1 MPSVALLHGAGYVGG
16 ALVRLLHAHPEVH
29 LQAVTSRTFAGQP
42 LHAAHPALRGII
54 DLTFTAPDA
63 FDPAIADA
71 IVVAAEHG
79 RGMTVVAA
87 LMQQG
92 YAGAIVDMSADFR
105 LRDAATYA
113 RWYDAPHST
122 PELLPQ
128 FSYGVPELQA
138 PYATPYVANPGCF
151 ATGLLLALAPLAAH
165 VPALQVAATALTGA
179 SGSGAKPST
188 TTHFPTRSGNVRAYR
203 TFRHRHLPE
212 VLQGLEGSVDLA
224 FSPASGPWTHGIW
237 GTLHVHAPEDLSAVM
252 LTAWFEAAYAD
263 APLVRLHPGRL
274 PELQPVVG
282 SPFCDIGWV
291 VEDGHVAIGFAL
303 DNLMKGAASQAVQN
317 LNLLLELPET
327 TGLLPNASLTPVS
340 THSPAVAL

>member
-16 ALVRLLHAHPEVH
+16 TLVRLLHAHSGVH

-42 LHAAHPALRGII
+42 LHAAHPALRGIT

-63 FDPAIADA
+63 FDPADADA

-79 RGMTVVAA
+79 RGMAVVAA
-87 LMQQG
+87 LLQQG

-105 LRDAATYA
+105 FRDAATYA
-113 RWYDAPHST
+113 TWYDTPHTAPA
-122 PELLPQ
+122 LLEQ
-128 FSYGVPELQA
+128 FAYGLPELQA

-151 ATGLLLALAPLAAH
+151 ATGLRLALAPLAAH
-165 VPALQVAATALTGA
+165 VPALQVSATALTGA
-179 SGSGAKPST
+179 SGSGATPSA

-212 VLQGLEGSVDLA
+212 VLQGLGRAVDLA
-224 FSPASGPWTHGIW
+224 FAPASGPWTHGIW
-237 GTLHVHAPEDLSAVM
+237 GTQHVHTPSGLSEET
-252 LTAWFEAAYAD
+252 LTAWFEAAYAE
-263 APLVRLHPGRL
+263 APLIRQYPGQL

-303 DNLMKGAASQAVQN
+303 DNLMKGAASQAIQN

-327 TGLLPNASLTPVS
+327 AGLLPNASLTPVS

>member
-1 MPSVALLHGAGYVGG
+1 MHTVALLHGAGYVGG
-16 ALVRLLHAHPEVH
+16 TLVRLLHAHPAVH
-29 LQAVTSRTFAGQP
+29 VQTVTSRTFAGQP
-42 LHAAHPALRGII
+42 LHTAHPALRGVT

-63 FDPAIADA
+63 FDPAAADA
-71 IVVAAEHG
+71 IVGAAEHG
-79 RGMTVVAA
+79 RGMTVVGH
-87 LMQQG
+87 LMQHG

-113 RWYDAPHST
+113 AWYDAPHSA
-122 PELLPQ
+122 PALLPQ
-128 FSYGVPELQA
+128 FTYGLPELQA

-151 ATGLLLALAPLAAH
+151 ATGLRLALAPLAAH
-165 VPALQVAATALTGA
+165 VPALQVSATALTGA
-179 SGSGAKPST
+179 SGSGATPSA

-212 VLQGLEGSVDLA
+212 VLQGLERAVDLA

-237 GTLHVHAPEDLSAVM
+237 GTLHVHTPSGLSEET
-252 LTAWFEAAYAD
+252 LTAWFEAAYAE
-263 APLVRLHPGRL
+263 APLVRLHPDRL

-303 DNLMKGAASQAVQN
+303 DNLMKGAASQAIQN
-317 LNLLLELPET
+317 LNLLLDLPET
-327 TGLLPNASLTPVS
+327 TGLLPDPTATSVPSHTP
-340 THSPAVAL
+340 AAAR